1 MTVTDYV
8 LGRMDSAIKEAVPR
22 AADAV
27 EAVIESGPEAAMNR
41 FNTRS

>member
-1 MTVTDYV
+1 
-8 LGRMDSAIKEAVPR
+8 VPQ

-27 EAVIESGPEAAMNR
+27 EAVIESGPEVAMNR

>member
-1 MTVTDYV
+1 MDTVV
-8 LGRMDSAIKEAVPR
+8 KEAAPQ